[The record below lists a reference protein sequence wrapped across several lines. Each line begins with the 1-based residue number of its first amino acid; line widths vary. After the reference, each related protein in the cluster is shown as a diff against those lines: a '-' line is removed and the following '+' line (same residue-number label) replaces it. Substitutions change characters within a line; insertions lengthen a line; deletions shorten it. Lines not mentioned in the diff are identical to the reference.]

1 MPEQQKS
8 DIETKKLG
16 STKLYRQGREIM
28 KLEYTITDQILLT
41 WGTGDSRTVLRV
53 WHISHKAEAE
63 AELKRIVETEGRVQ

>member
-1 MPEQQKS
+1 
-8 DIETKKLG
+8 
-16 STKLYRQGREIM
+16 M